1 MTSELNKIL
10 EWTKKILYSTY
21 SRMNSCIWIMNQ
33 VASRVGPAQDW
44 LTWTNYPSGTLQ
56 GGRVVYSVWGLSRGG
71 GGGRSL
77 IWPPRCA
84 AEQGTVFKVL
94 SLKQGMQFHP

>member
-33 VASRVGPAQDW
+33 VPSRVGPAQDW

-71 GGGRSL
+71 GGLPYLATTMYGF
-77 IWPPRCA
+77 
-84 AEQGTVFKVL
+84 QGL
-94 SLKQGMQFHP
+94 ES

>member
-21 SRMNSCIWIMNQ
+21 SQMGSCIWIMNQ
-33 VASRVGPAQDW
+33 AASRMGPAQDW

-56 GGRVVYSVWGLSRGG
+56 RGRVVSTLGEGCHGG
-71 GGGRSL
+71 GVDVENC
-77 IWPPRCA
+77 IWVVVVVP
-84 AEQGTVFKVL
+84 
-94 SLKQGMQFHP
+94 